1 MTEIKGLPSLKSI
14 EKSFSDKSFFPLKK
28 QIPVL
33 SLAINVS
40 SQSFANLVKLEIN
53 DFCKTV

>member
-1 MTEIKGLPSLKSI
+1 MAEIKELPSLKSI
-14 EKSFSDKSFFPLKK
+14 EKSFSDESFFPLKK

-40 SQSFANLVKLEIN
+40 SKSFANLVKLEIN